1 MQMKVQNHVSK
12 RYIKIR
18 QCGERW
24 GEELQKAGEG
34 ASLRSIIQCGEGT
47 SPALRRESKV
57 GERSAAVVNCK
68 LYVT

>member
-1 MQMKVQNHVSK
+1 MQMKVENHVSK

-18 QCGERW
+18 QCGEGW

-34 ASLRSIIQCGEGT
+34 ASLRSIILCGEGT

-57 GERSAAVVNCK
+57 G
-68 LYVT
+68 